1 MTDDKA
7 IEIRALDADD
17 AAAFRQVRLRAL
29 RDHPEAFGSS
39 YEEEQASPEDE
50 AARRFRDSLS
60 AGRVMFGAFTG
71 GSLVG
76 LTGIA
81 RTPRMKQRHRAA
93 ITSVYVAP
101 ESRGRGVA
109 TALLTAAIQQARAW
123 DGVEVLELSVAV
135 ENAAA
140 RRLYAA
146 AGFRTYGVDRRALM
160 VDGRPVDLALMALHL
175 AG

>member
-1 MTDDKA
+1 MTDDDA
-7 IEIRALDADD
+7 IQIRPLGADD
-17 AAAFRQVRLRAL
+17 AGAFRQVRLRAL

-39 YEEEQASPEDE
+39 WEEEHASPEDE
-50 AARRFRDSLS
+50 AARRFRDSLA
-60 AGRVMFGAFTG
+60 AGRVMFGAIADG
-71 GSLVG
+71 RLVG
-76 LTGIA
+76 LSGIA
-81 RTPRMKQRHRAA
+81 REPRMKQRHRAA

-101 ESRGRGVA
+101 DARGRGVA
-109 TALLTAAIQQARAW
+109 TALLAAAIRQARAW
-123 DGVEVLELSVAV
+123 DGVAVLELSVAV

-175 AG
+175 DG